1 MFIWEIGS
9 GWDSYDS
16 KQFRQEMEDWV
27 IENGVTDTTGCH
39 LSWRELLV
47 AAVVGSLL
55 LRVWKDRQQV
65 LE

>member
-47 AAVVGSLL
+47 AAVVCSLL
-55 LRVWKDRQQV
+55 LRV
-65 LE
+65 